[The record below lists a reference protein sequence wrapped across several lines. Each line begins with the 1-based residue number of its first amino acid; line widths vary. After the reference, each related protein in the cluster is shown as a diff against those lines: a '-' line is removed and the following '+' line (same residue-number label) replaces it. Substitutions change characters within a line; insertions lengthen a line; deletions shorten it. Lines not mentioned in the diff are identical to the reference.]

1 MSTFGGLA
9 VLWYNLIIMTS
20 HNFAFFS
27 SKTFAKLVWGIIYFP
42 VWWYTE
48 GLFNIGQILYERLKN
63 QEKAWGFLVWV
74 RNIFRPMY
82 GLTDFAGVVISIL
95 VRIVQIIFR
104 GVIMLFWVIF
114 LLGCLAFWLVLPLAV
129 IYQIGYQLGIITYV
143 F

>member
-1 MSTFGGLA
+1 
-9 VLWYNLIIMTS
+9 
-20 HNFAFFS
+20 
-27 SKTFAKLVWGIIYFP
+27 
-42 VWWYTE
+42 
-48 GLFNIGQILYERLKN
+48 
-63 QEKAWGFLVWV
+63 
-74 RNIFRPMY
+74 MY